1 MNIDPLLTN
10 SHIKV
15 DMVDFSKFSNLF
27 NTFDSS
33 NSNEF
38 NVEEFIDDMDVEAFM
53 LFQVTLVIAMIS

>member
-1 MNIDPLLTN
+1 
-10 SHIKV
+10 
-15 DMVDFSKFSNLF
+15 MVDFSKFSNLF